1 VDSKDSA
8 PIKMLLSMWWFSDKK
23 QWLVVVMDGGEKGV
37 RVWVGIVVNALLAL
51 SKRSE
56 VVSLQIPLLKLWGY
70 VVGMYSQNL
79 KMIQQLTNP
88 ESRFSRIGLGNI

>member
-1 VDSKDSA
+1 MKCW
-8 PIKMLLSMWWFSDKK
+8 K
-23 QWLVVVMDGGEKGV
+23 KGV